1 MIYLGPAGI
10 PLASKERSTIAGV
23 QCTAELGLNAFEC
36 EFVRRVGMSN
46 EMAKGVGEIAK
57 KFNIYL
63 SVHCPYFV
71 NLCSQEEEKLE
82 ASKKRIL
89 DSVERAHFMQ
99 ADVAVFHPGF
109 YGKLTPEQAYE
120 AVKQSC
126 EDLTKRMKSK
136 GTEDVKLGLETM
148 GKQSTFGSL
157 EEIIRICKDVR
168 GCAPV
173 VDWAHMNC
181 RSAGGLKKQED
192 YAKIFDEL
200 KPLKL
205 KHLHTHATGAEY
217 SEVESGKGNERHHL
231 TIDSKKP
238 DFEPLVKEILK
249 RKIDISLISESP
261 TLEKDALVLKK
272 MFEKYGYKF

>member
-1 MIYLGPAGI
+1 MIYLGPAGV

-23 QCTAELGLNAFEC
+23 RCTAELGLNAFEC

-46 EMAKGVGEIAK
+46 EMAKEAGGTAK
-57 KFNIYL
+57 KLNVRL

-71 NLCSQEEEKLE
+71 NLCSQEKEKLE

-89 DSVERAHFMQ
+89 DSVERAHFMG
-99 ADVAVFHPGF
+99 ANVAVFHPGF
-109 YGKLTPEQAYE
+109 YGKLTPEQAYQ

-126 EDLTKRMKSK
+126 EDLIKRVKSMKIK
-136 GTEDVKLGLETM
+136 DVRLGLETM

-157 EEIIRICKDVR
+157 EEIIGICREVK

-173 VDWAHMNC
+173 VDWAHLNC

-192 YAKIFDEL
+192 YIKIFNEL

-205 KHLHTHATGAEY
+205 QHLHTHVTGAEY
-217 SEVESGKGNERHHL
+217 TRVESGKGNEKHHL
-231 TIDSKKP
+231 TIDAKKP

-249 RKIDISLISESP
+249 RKIDITLISESP
-261 TLEKDALVLKK
+261 TLEQDALILKK
-272 MFEKYGYKF
+272 MFEKYGHKF